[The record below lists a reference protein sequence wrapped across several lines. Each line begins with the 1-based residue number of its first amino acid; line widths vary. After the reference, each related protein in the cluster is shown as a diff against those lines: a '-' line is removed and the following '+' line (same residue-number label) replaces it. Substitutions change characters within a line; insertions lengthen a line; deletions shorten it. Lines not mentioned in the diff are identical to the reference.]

1 MSSYADTDNKKKD
14 ILIIGEGPTQ
24 RLHCITLTV
33 KENYSINFTLT
44 SK

>member
-1 MSSYADTDNKKKD
+1 MSSYAHTDNKKKD

-24 RLHCITLTV
+24 RLHWIILTV
-33 KENYSINFTLT
+33 QENYSINFTLT

>member
-1 MSSYADTDNKKKD
+1 MSSYAHTDNKKKD

-24 RLHCITLTV
+24 RLQCINLTV

-44 SK
+44 RK